1 MLRRAMMAGGGD
13 PYWANVVSLLHMD
26 GANGSTT
33 FTDQKGKT
41 WTPNGNV
48 QISTAQSVFGG
59 SSAAF
64 DGVNDS
70 LSIASHADFGFGTGD
85 WTVECFVRQTTT
97 AAQVIFDC
105 RSGSSQA
112 LVAYITSGG
121 NLAYY
126 DTSEKA
132 GSGATIPPA
141 TWTHIALSRTAGVI
155 KMFVGGVQVFSGAL
169 ATDMGSSMPFRIGE
183 DYTGSADFNGY
194 IDEFRITKGVGR
206 YTSGFTPPASPFP
219 NS

>member
-97 AAQVIFDC
+97 AAQVIFD
-105 RSGSSQA
+105 
-112 LVAYITSGG
+112 
-121 NLAYY
+121 
-126 DTSEKA
+126 
-132 GSGATIPPA
+132 
-141 TWTHIALSRTAGVI
+141 
-155 KMFVGGVQVFSGAL
+155 
-169 ATDMGSSMPFRIGE
+169 
-183 DYTGSADFNGY
+183 
-194 IDEFRITKGVGR
+194 
-206 YTSGFTPPASPFP
+206 
-219 NS
+219 